1 MTTTIDNVIDA
12 VTTPAPPI
20 ILQADAA
27 LAYGGPGGA
36 PSGNSFPNWE
46 QYAAARP
53 DLVKKGWLTSVTLT
67 CISHCRVYD
76 IEPGGGKNA
85 NIGISMK
92 HADRTHGLPWLYTF
106 ASNYN
111 PMVAAAA
118 AFGYHRGH
126 DYYTL
131 CAHPGT
137 RAGKHICSPH
147 TCGVDFTADGTQ
159 WLFAGDHDASILND
173 YMLPALEPKPV
184 DPYLMFPTDVGDKR
198 MPNDG
203 NERLT
208 VKQAD
213 GALEHPDRYRN
224 YLKGMLYAELKQ
236 FRDRI
241 WRVSHYQPP
250 AFTKPRAKA
259 DWSDHRGRR
268 WQALDHRMVR
278 IAKL

>member
-1 MTTTIDNVIDA
+1 MSTIDNVIDTTA
-12 VTTPAPPI
+12 TPAPPI

-27 LAYGGPGGA
+27 LAYVA
-36 PSGNSFPNWE
+36 GNSFINWDT
-46 QYAAARP
+46 YAAARP
-53 DLVKKGWLTSVTLT
+53 DLASKGWLISVTLT
-67 CISHCRVYD
+67 CLGHGRCYD
-76 IEPGGGKNA
+76 IEPGGGKNQ
-85 NIGISMK
+85 NIGIFMK

-106 ASNYN
+106 ASNHEA
-111 PMVAAAA
+111 MVAAAA
-118 AFGYHRGH
+118 SFGWHRGR

-137 RAGKHICSPH
+137 SAGKHICAPH
-147 TCGVDFTADGTQ
+147 TCGVPFTADGTQ
-159 WLFAGDHDASILND
+159 WLFHGDYDASILND
-173 YMLPALEPKPV
+173 YMLPAPAKPV
-184 DPYLMFPTDVGDKR
+184 DPYRLFPTDVGDRR
-198 MPNDG
+198 MPNGG

-224 YLKGMLYAELKQ
+224 YLKGLLYGDLKR

-241 WRVSHYQPP
+241 WRVSHYRPP
-250 AFTKPRAKA
+250 DFTRPRAKA

-268 WQALDHRMVR
+268 WQAINRRMQA